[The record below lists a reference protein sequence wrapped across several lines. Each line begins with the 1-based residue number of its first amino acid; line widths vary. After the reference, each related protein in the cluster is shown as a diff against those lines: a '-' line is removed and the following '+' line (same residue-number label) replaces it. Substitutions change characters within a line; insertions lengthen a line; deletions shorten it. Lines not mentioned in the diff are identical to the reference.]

1 MGRLKF
7 NRPKKDRNE
16 IKLDLLD
23 RVPTVLDVVRHF
35 LCRSTTDI
43 EHHLAPEGTCADR
56 SGHQI
61 RTVKTEGG
69 CVLQD
74 FTLFAQDT
82 TGVSIQVYS
91 LVWDKKPLPEI
102 QIS

>member
-1 MGRLKF
+1 MGRLF
-7 NRPKKDRNE
+7 NRPKKDGNE

-82 TGVSIQVYS
+82 TGVGIQVDS
-91 LVWDKKPLPEI
+91 LVGGLSLI
-102 QIS
+102 HI